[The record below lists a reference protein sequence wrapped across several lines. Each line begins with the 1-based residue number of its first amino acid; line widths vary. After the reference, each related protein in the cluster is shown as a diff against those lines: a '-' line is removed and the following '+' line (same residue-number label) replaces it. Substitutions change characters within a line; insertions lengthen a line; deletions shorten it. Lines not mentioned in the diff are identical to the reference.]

1 MAKKCVKCGKTIPF
15 LEGKRHPEGMYC
27 TQCDIEDFVARNCS
41 SKEFMEQVRK
51 DAAPT
56 TDATPVPS
64 ERQSES
70 QLSPVDELRK
80 CKELLDD
87 GIITQEEFDA
97 KKRQLLGL

>member
-56 TDATPVPS
+56 TAATLVQS
-64 ERQSES
+64 KRQSEP
-70 QLSPVDELRK
+70 QPSPVDELRK
-80 CKELLDD
+80 CKALLDD
-87 GIITQEEFDA
+87 GIISQEEFES
-97 KKRQLLGL
+97 KKKQLLGL